1 MVYQEVIA
9 RRYDAAGNPVGNPFQ
24 VNTLEERFQGFSDI
38 VMDPD
43 GAFLIVWDSFWTC
56 SFDDDSC
63 NAPAG
68 RPSVEHGINGQF
80 FDTEG
85 QPIGGEFQVTP
96 WTTDYDRQPRVA
108 RLTEDQFVV
117 VWNDPVLFPSLPQEV
132 HGRVVSET
140 GVPVGSEFIVNSYST
155 GRQELADVTRVA
167 DGNFVV
173 VWQGP
178 GSTDTSGVFAQG
190 ITMSAL
196 TLQMTGGGCPGQA
209 TATISNAPPNSEV
222 ALIRAANQNGFVKG
236 GALCSGTQL
245 AIGEPFQLP
254 PVFVIV
260 DGSGQGSTQLELS
273 FNRCYVQ
280 ALALQ
285 SCETSNALRV
295 R

>member
-1 MVYQEVIA
+1 
-9 RRYDAAGNPVGNPFQ
+9 
-24 VNTLEERFQGFSDI
+24 
-38 VMDPD
+38 
-43 GAFLIVWDSFWTC
+43 
-56 SFDDDSC
+56 
-63 NAPAG
+63 
-68 RPSVEHGINGQF
+68 
-80 FDTEG
+80 
-85 QPIGGEFQVTP
+85 
-96 WTTDYDRQPRVA
+96 
-108 RLTEDQFVV
+108 
-117 VWNDPVLFPSLPQEV
+117 
-132 HGRVVSET
+132 
-140 GVPVGSEFIVNSYST
+140 
-155 GRQELADVTRVA
+155 VA